1 MKITATKEQICEI
14 LSRAV
19 GSTVTDFCVCNPVGR
34 SKAFAN
40 KFRVAIKEL
49 NYLGNQKIEAIK
61 KLREI
66 AGNRKEGLTYTC
78 KIRLDDAKWAV
89 ENWEKWIAF
98 VELNGRLPKDEYM
111 VNGILK

>member
-19 GSTVTDFCVCNPVGR
+19 GSTVTDFCVSNPVKR
-34 SKAFAN
+34 SKAFAE
-40 KFRVAIKEL
+40 KFRAAIKGL
-49 NYLGNQKIEAIK
+49 NYLAHEKIPAIK

-66 AGNRKEGLTYTC
+66 AGDRKEEGYYTC
-78 KIRLDDAKWAV
+78 KLKLADAKWAV

-98 VELNGRLPKDEYM
+98 VELNGRLPKDDYLH
-111 VNGILK
+111 NGILK